1 MLLPMSLKP
10 ALKPAL
16 RPAIIYKQLLYF
28 SNLSTTGKL
37 SLISLFCLS
46 SVASLQGVDV
56 TKGTHSEDK
65 LIKEK
70 QAELFTLP
78 SIDTSGLEPRIK
90 RFLDKYYQENFP
102 DEAEIQATHSLQFI
116 GTYTINN
123 QSEGQIKII
132 KKRPNKYKSRIKNK
146 QGSEQV
152 TTFNGT
158 ELYSGIRS
166 KKGDLF
172 DWEILDVNKP
182 ENSWIQFDQ
191 HFDSLM
197 LSPKDPNKKMI
208 LLKAYREDGI
218 IIQPIRIEHNSGYT
232 ITNYVDVSDNLILF
246 SKVELHTPSHPN
258 YNQFEIH
265 YEAYEMING
274 IRFPTI
280 LISKVSP
287 ELTVRNEFTEIKIN
301 LGVSSF
307 IFEPSDY

>member
-1 MLLPMSLKP
+1 MSLKT
-10 ALKPAL
+10 AL
-16 RPAIIYKQLLYF
+16 RPATVYKQFLNF

-37 SLISLFCLS
+37 SLISLFYLC
-46 SVASLQGVDV
+46 SVVSLQGVDI
-56 TKGTHSEDK
+56 TKGTHNEDK
-65 LIKEK
+65 AIKDK
-70 QAELFTLP
+70 QTELFTLP

-102 DEAEIQATHSLQFI
+102 DEAEIKATQSLQFI
-116 GTYTINN
+116 GTYSINN
-123 QSEGQIKII
+123 QPEGQIKII
-132 KKRPNKYKSRIKNK
+132 KKRPNRYKSRIKNK

-166 KKGDLF
+166 KAGDAF

-182 ENSWIQFDQ
+182 ENSWIEFDQ
-191 HFDSLM
+191 LFDSLM
-197 LSPKDPNKKMI
+197 LSPKDPNKKME

-218 IIQPIRIEHNSGYT
+218 IIQPIRIQLDSGYT
-232 ITNYVDVSDNLILF
+232 VTNYIDITDNLILF
-246 SKVELHTPSHPN
+246 SKVELHSPLLPN

-265 YEAYEMING
+265 YEAYELING

-280 LISKVSP
+280 LISKMSP
-287 ELTVRNEFTEIKIN
+287 ELTIRNEFSEIKIN